1 MYRNKE
7 SAVYMPSLE
16 ARFASNTRT
25 TSFARLASYYLKEG
39 QYQKAAD
46 VCLEGL
52 KHFPDYAT
60 AHLVLGRSYEAMGR
74 NIEAML
80 EYRRALKAMP
90 DNPTLQGLFKRV
102 EQREQEAFRAFSDE
116 RSRKLKERKETIT
129 FDKYIEEGTEQ
140 KESTAEFLLRR
151 LQDVKKSVP
160 QTMSD
165 RSSEETPSYTLS
177 PSKIVTATL
186 AEIYATQGEYKEAIE
201 AYKKLVSQRPIEAE
215 RYEKRIAQ
223 LEELSRLQ
231 QAEQHG

>member
-1 MYRNKE
+1 MY
-7 SAVYMPSLE
+7 VPSLE
-16 ARFASNTRT
+16 ARLASNPKTA
-25 TSFARLASYYLKEG
+25 SFARLASYYLKEG

-46 VCLEGL
+46 ICLEGL

-60 AHLVLGRSYEAMGR
+60 AHLVLGKSYEMMGR

-80 EYRRALKAMP
+80 EYRKALKAMP
-90 DNPTLQGLFKRV
+90 DNPTLQGLFTRV
-102 EQREQEAFRAFSDE
+102 EQREQEAFRAFSDD
-116 RSRKLKERKETIT
+116 RSRTLKERKEIIT
-129 FDKYIEEGTEQ
+129 FDKYVDEGAEQ
-140 KESTAEFLLRR
+140 KESAAEFLLRR

-165 RSSEETPSYTLS
+165 RLSEEPPSRTIS

-215 RYEKRIAQ
+215 RYTKRIAQ

-231 QAEQHG
+231 QAEQHE

>member
-1 MYRNKE
+1 VYSNKE
-7 SAVYMPSLE
+7 SAIYLPSLE
-16 ARFASNTRT
+16 ARLASNTKT
-25 TSFARLASYYLKEG
+25 ASFARLASYCLKEG
-39 QYQKAAD
+39 QYQKSVD
-46 VCLEGL
+46 ICLEGL

-60 AHLVLGRSYEAMGR
+60 AHLILGKSYEALGR

-80 EYRRALKAMP
+80 EYRRTLKAMP
-90 DNPTLQGLFKRV
+90 DNPTLQGLLKRV
-102 EQREQEAFRAFSDE
+102 EQREQEAFRAFSED
-116 RSRKLKERKETIT
+116 RSRKLKERQETIT
-129 FDKYIEEGTEQ
+129 FDKYVDDGVEQ
-140 KESTAEFLLRR
+140 KESTAEFLLKR

-160 QTMSD
+160 AATLDRPSD
-165 RSSEETPSYTLS
+165 DVSSPAAS

-215 RYEKRIAQ
+215 RYVKRIAQ